1 MVYLVRQLLSVLIL
15 PVTMVVFGLP
25 RPRPWTP
32 AD

>member
-25 RPRPWTP
+25 RPWTP